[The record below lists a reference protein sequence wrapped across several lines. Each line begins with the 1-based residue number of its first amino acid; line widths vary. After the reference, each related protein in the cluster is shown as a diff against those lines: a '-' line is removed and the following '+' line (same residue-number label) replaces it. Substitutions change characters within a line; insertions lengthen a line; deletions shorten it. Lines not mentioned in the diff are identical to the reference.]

1 MFGWH
6 DESGGSK
13 VFWFQETKAG
23 NQKLI
28 RPDGTSRI
36 MKKKHE
42 HFAELG
48 KQALAGW
55 QRAKLLMNM
64 VYGMR

>member
-1 MFGWH
+1 MLGWH
-6 DESGGSK
+6 DEKGGSK

-36 MKKKHE
+36 MKKKH
-42 HFAELG
+42 
-48 KQALAGW
+48 K
-55 QRAKLLMNM
+55 RAFCRIRKTGFSRMAACK
-64 VYGMR
+64 VTDG